1 MREVADR
8 AQVAMSSVSRVLSEH
23 PDVSPAMRERVLAA
37 VSELGYRPDLLA
49 QGLRRGATHSV
60 GFVVGDIS
68 NPLLAEIVKGAE
80 GRLRE
85 EGYSV
90 LLSNSEGNPKL
101 DAEYVRVFSQRRVD
115 GLILSLASET
125 EPATLDALYEIEGPC
140 VLLDREIPEL
150 QDVSAVLADHRAGMR
165 AAIGHLLDLGH
176 RDIGLISGREV
187 RPTRERIAGAREAYD
202 ARGLTDGLSIITG
215 SFTAEHGELGSEE
228 LLARPAP
235 PTALVA
241 GGNQI
246 LIGVLRTLQRR
257 DLRIPDDVSL
267 LTCDDTEITT
277 LLRPPIG
284 AVSRNNV
291 EAGRLAADLLLRRL
305 RTPESGPET
314 IVLPTRFDAR
324 QSCAP
329 PRGR

>member
-37 VSELGYRPDLLA
+37 VDALGYRPDLLA
-49 QGLRRGATHSV
+49 QGLRRGATHSI

-68 NPLLAEIVKGAE
+68 NPMLAQTVKGAE

-90 LLSNSEGNPKL
+90 LLSNSEGDPKL

-115 GLILSLASET
+115 GLMLSLASET
-125 EPATLDALYEIEGPC
+125 EAATLEALYEVETPC
-140 VLLDREIPEL
+140 VLLDREVAGLEGA
-150 QDVSAVLADHRAGMR
+150 STVLADHRSGMR

-176 RDIGLISGREV
+176 RRIGLIAGPEM
-187 RPTRERIAGAREAYD
+187 RPTRERIAGAHEAYRERNLAD
-202 ARGLTDGLSIITG
+202 ELAVVPG
-215 SFTAEHGELGSEE
+215 SFSAEHGEHASDE
-228 LLARPAP
+228 LLSRPAA

-241 GGNQI
+241 GGNQ
-246 LIGVLRTLQRR
+246 LLVGVLRTLLQR
-257 DLRIPDDVSL
+257 DLRFPTDVSL

-277 LLRPPIG
+277 VLRPPIG
-284 AVSRNNV
+284 AVSRNSL
-291 EAGRLAADLLLRRL
+291 EAGRAAAELLLRRL
-305 RTPESGPET
+305 RSPEAGPET
-314 IVLPTRFDAR
+314 IMLETQFAAR

-329 PRGR
+329 PR

>member
-1 MREVADR
+1 MRAVADR

-125 EPATLDALYEIEGPC
+125 EPATLDALSEIEGPC
-140 VLLDREIPEL
+140 VLLDREIAEL
-150 QDVSAVLADHRAGMR
+150 QGVSAVVADHRAGMR

-176 RDIGLISGREV
+176 RDIGLISGLEM
-187 RPTRERIAGAREAYD
+187 PPD
-202 ARGLTDGLSIITG
+202 ARAHRRS
-215 SFTAEHGELGSEE
+215 
-228 LLARPAP
+228 AR
-235 PTALVA
+235 
-241 GGNQI
+241 
-246 LIGVLRTLQRR
+246 GVR
-257 DLRIPDDVSL
+257 
-267 LTCDDTEITT
+267 
-277 LLRPPIG
+277 G
-284 AVSRNNV
+284 A
-291 EAGRLAADLLLRRL
+291 A
-305 RTPESGPET
+305 
-314 IVLPTRFDAR
+314 
-324 QSCAP
+324 
-329 PRGR
+329 

>member
-37 VSELGYRPDLLA
+37 VDALGYRPDLLA
-49 QGLRRGATHSV
+49 QGLRRGATHSI

-68 NPLLAEIVKGAE
+68 NPVLAETVKGAE

-90 LLSNSEGNPKL
+90 LLSNSEGDPKL

-125 EPATLDALYEIEGPC
+125 EPATLEALYEIETPC
-140 VLLDREIPEL
+140 VLLDREVPGLTGASTVI
-150 QDVSAVLADHRAGMR
+150 ADHRAGMR

-176 RDIGLISGREV
+176 RRIGLIGGPEM
-187 RPTRERIAGAREAYD
+187 RPTREREAGAHEAYVQ
-202 ARGLTDGLSIITG
+202 RGLTDELSVMPGTF
-215 SFTAEHGELGSEE
+215 SAEHGEQASEV
-228 LLARPAP
+228 LLAGRDA

-241 GGNQI
+241 GSNQV
-246 LIGVLRTLQRR
+246 LVGVLRTLLRR
-257 DLRIPDDVSL
+257 DLRFPADVSL

-277 LLRPPIG
+277 VLRPPIG
-284 AVSRNNV
+284 AVSRNNLA
-291 EAGRLAADLLLRRL
+291 AGRAAADLLLRRL
-305 RTPESGPET
+305 RSPDSGPET
-314 IVLPTRFDAR
+314 VMLETQFAAR

-329 PRGR
+329 PR

>member
-37 VSELGYRPDLLA
+37 VDALGYRPDLLA
-49 QGLRRGATHSV
+49 QGLRRGATHSI

-68 NPLLAEIVKGAE
+68 NPVLADTVKGAE

-90 LLSNSEGNPKL
+90 LLSNSEGDPKL

-125 EPATLDALYEIEGPC
+125 EPATLDALYEIENPC
-140 VLLDREIPEL
+140 VLLDREVAGL
-150 QDVSAVLADHRAGMR
+150 QDASVVIADHRAGMR
-165 AAIGHLLDLGH
+165 AAVGHLLDLGH
-176 RDIGLISGREV
+176 RRIGLISGPEM
-187 RPTRERIAGAREAYD
+187 RPTRERNAGAEEAYLER
-202 ARGLTDGLSIITG
+202 AISGGLTIIPGNFNT
-215 SFTAEHGELGSEE
+215 EHGEQASEE
-228 LLARPAP
+228 MLSRAEA
-235 PTALVA
+235 PTALIA
-241 GGNQI
+241 GGNQL
-246 LIGVLRTLQRR
+246 LIGVLRTLLRR
-257 DLRIPDDVSL
+257 DLRFPSDVSL

-277 LLRPPIG
+277 VLRPQIG
-284 AVSRNNV
+284 AVSRNNL
-291 EAGRLAADLLLRRL
+291 EAGRAAADLLLRRL
-305 RTPESGPET
+305 RSPDAGPET
-314 IVLPTRFDAR
+314 VMLETQFAAR

-329 PRGR
+329 PR